1 MMFSVKVTLLDK
13 TTHSNPYQLM
23 AVFCICWARQN
34 CLMAINFLV
43 SLLKKNWNNVSRLSR
58 KDLKILKTSCP
69 LSCIWLVT
77 HYSWP
82 FVGLLPQLG
91 QDKMI
96 KLLVLQHASKISKD
110 TADLNSRSSD
120 CTSRARWE
128 SPLPSMAESVEGN
141 IVHIGL
147 VLGRRRKGL
156 RGFVLQ

>member
-1 MMFSVKVTLLDK
+1 
-13 TTHSNPYQLM
+13 
-23 AVFCICWARQN
+23 
-34 CLMAINFLV
+34 MAINFLV

-58 KDLKILKTSCP
+58 KDLKILKDLKDFLPPVLHLIGDP
-69 LSCIWLVT
+69 L
-77 HYSWP
+77 
-82 FVGLLPQLG
+82 LLAFWPQLG

-96 KLLVLQHASKISKD
+96 RLLVLQHASKISKE
-110 TADLNSRSSD
+110 TADLNSRSND